1 VWTAGYGDITPTNDA
16 EIAYVLVAL
25 VVGALVFGYMISNL
39 SAIVNSLDRQA
50 ANVEEKMDAVK
61 QYSQWRDLPH
71 PLAVR
76 LKRHYKYY
84 YKRTAPFD
92 EFELLNECPPALR
105 HDVTRAVL
113 QETLGKVPIFK
124 DRLMVDPEFQNDIF
138 PVAKP
143 VHFHAGEIIFHR
155 GERSRELFFM
165 LRGEI
170 DVYNETTHT
179 VERKLTPTQEIFMTD
194 SIYRAAHDPS
204 LETRRRVSKAIITQL
219 DVLKPKSESYF
230 LPARASED
238 GQKSDPPSIEPLA
251 ILHTGCFGESV
262 LTGRRRPNKL
272 VAFTNV
278 EALVVS
284 KDDLL
289 RVFEQNPRAARRVF
303 AAVIKETER
312 KERLHALSLTFML
325 AAAER
330 GSELWGALRFQ
341 LGWARFQRSSRAFDL
356 FGPMDSGGGLDLST
370 RFEVHDP
377 LTHTEADLRSM
388 STSDHSPDD
397 PMSFISTGKNAN
409 GQTHISLRTAG
420 HVVDSLFDVHNKVRH
435 AEEESVEQLREDRD
449 AARRERD
456 ELRQELQML
465 REHLSKVI

>member
-1 VWTAGYGDITPTNDA
+1 
-16 EIAYVLVAL
+16 
-25 VVGALVFGYMISNL
+25 M
-39 SAIVNSLDRQA
+39 R
-50 ANVEEKMDAVK
+50 
-61 QYSQWRDLPH
+61 
-71 PLAVR
+71 VR
-76 LKRHYKYY
+76 L
-84 YKRTAPFD
+84 AG
-92 EFELLNECPPALR
+92 
-105 HDVTRAVL
+105 
-113 QETLGKVPIFK
+113 QVPIFK

-165 LRGEI
+165 LRVFARPSPPKLADAASSAAHVPLRPHTTRQGEI

-303 AAVIKETER
+303 SAVIKETER

-370 RFEVHDP
+370 RFQVHDP